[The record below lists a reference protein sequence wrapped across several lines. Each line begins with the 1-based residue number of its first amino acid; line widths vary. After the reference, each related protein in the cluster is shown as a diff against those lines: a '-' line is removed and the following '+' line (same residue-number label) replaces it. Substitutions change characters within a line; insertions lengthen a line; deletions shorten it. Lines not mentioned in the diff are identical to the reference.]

1 MNKLSREY
9 RALAESQGFVL
20 VRCNK
25 HVVFKHR
32 DGGILVCPAS
42 PSDSRRG
49 LKQLQRDI
57 NRVLNRQNTSQHGN

>member
-9 RALAESQGFVL
+9 KALAESQGFVL

-25 HVVFKHR
+25 HAIFKHK

-57 NRVLNRQNTSQHGN
+57 NRVLNRHNIRQPGK